1 MGRIK
6 VLAVQTQKAIDSLQL
21 QVESFAKIV
30 KENTAQHSTTKAVVD
45 VDKVKESNKNFDCS
59 DNDDVEFEVIQTIKG
74 DNNNLYF

>member
-30 KENTAQHSTTKAVVD
+30 RENAAQQSSKAVVN
-45 VDKVKESNKNFDCS
+45 VDKIKESNKNFDCS
-59 DNDDVEFEVIQTIKG
+59 DTDDVEFEVIQTIKG